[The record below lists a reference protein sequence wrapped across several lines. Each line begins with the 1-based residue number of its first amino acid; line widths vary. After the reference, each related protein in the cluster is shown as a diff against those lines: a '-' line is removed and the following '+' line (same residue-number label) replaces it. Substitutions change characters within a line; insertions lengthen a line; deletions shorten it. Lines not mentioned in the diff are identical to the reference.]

1 MKILVMGG
9 SQFVS
14 WYIVKRLAEEGHQV
28 TTLTR
33 GSKKAVHGNK
43 VEELYTDR
51 HNELE
56 LKAII
61 GDKEFEHI
69 IDVSAYTLDDV
80 EKAYNCFIEKNIKSY
95 VFISSSAVYI
105 ESPILPIKED
115 FPKGENKY
123 WGAYGTNKL
132 EAENFLI
139 SKFKENGF
147 PVNILRPPYIYGEGN
162 NVYREAFIF
171 DRLKEGKDIIL
182 PNNGETLVQFIHIE
196 DLYKSIEA
204 LINTNIVGQAYNV
217 GEEKGISLKDWVQ
230 LCIDT
235 YGSTNKIA
243 PYNYK
248 ENGYHERDFFPFF
261 DYEYFLDVE
270 EISKIY
276 KPKINMV
283 EGLKKSLEWYLENE
297 DKVGKRQHYH
307 NNSDKIMLELKT
319 IKN

>member
-1 MKILVMGG
+1 MKILVLGG

-43 VEELYTDR
+43 VEELYADR
-51 HNELE
+51 HNESE
-56 LKAII
+56 VKSAI
-61 GDKEFEHI
+61 GNRNFEHI

-80 EKAYNCFIEKNIKSY
+80 EKAYNCFMEKNIKSY
-95 VFISSSAVYI
+95 VFISSSAVYV
-105 ESPILPIKED
+105 ESPILPIKET
-115 FPKGENKY
+115 FPKGQNKY

-139 SKFKENGF
+139 TKSKENGF

-182 PNNGETLVQFIHIE
+182 PNNGETLVQFMHIE

-204 LINTNIVGQAYNV
+204 LINANIVGQVYNV
-217 GEEKGISLKDWVQ
+217 GDEKGIKLKDWVQ

-235 YGSTNKIA
+235 YGSSNKII

-276 KPKINMV
+276 KPKITMV

-307 NNSDKIMLELKT
+307 DNSDKIMLSLKQ
-319 IKN
+319 I